1 VSAPAEVERLAAE
14 RADARVAKD
23 FARADALRDE
33 IAALGWVV
41 TDAAGGF
48 TLTRLA
54 TEPENAQ
61 PAAAADV
68 PSVLDRP
75 TTFDVVLHWVAEGWL
90 EDIDRAI
97 DAFRAAAG
105 HRSLQFVVA
114 DVTGDA
120 EPHWKEVDDVEVVAL
135 DPGTGWAAARN
146 AGLRRSLAPILIAL
160 DGSVEP
166 TGDVLA
172 PIEAALEARKVGVCG
187 PFGLVTDDLREFS
200 EAPQEGP
207 CDAIEGYLMAFRR
220 EVLAE
225 VGGFDEKFKW
235 YRTADIEWSF
245 RVKDAGYTCAVVDVP
260 VMKHEHRAWAAASDD
275 QRASW
280 SKRNFYR
287 FLDRYRDRWDLVLVG
302 APEPH
307 DHDHDHHHEHDHPV
321 TMPDGR

>member
-1 VSAPAEVERLAAE
+1 VSAPESVERLAAE
-14 RADARVAKD
+14 RADARAAKD

-41 TDAAGGF
+41 TDAPGGF
-48 TLTRLA
+48 TLAPLTTEPDA
-54 TEPENAQ
+54 TEAH
-61 PAAAADV
+61 AAGDV

-75 TTFDVVLHWVAEGWL
+75 TTFDVSLHWVAEGWL
-90 EDIDRAI
+90 EDLDRALG
-97 DAFRAAAG
+97 AFRATAG
-105 HRSLQFVVA
+105 DRRLQFVVA

-120 EPHWKEVDDVEVVAL
+120 APHFKDEQDVEVVSL
-135 DPGTGWAAARN
+135 DVGTGWAAARN
-146 AGLRRSLAPILIAL
+146 AGLRRSLAPLVVAL

-166 TGDVLA
+166 TGDVFS
-172 PIEAALEARKVGVCG
+172 PIGAALEETKVGVCG

-200 EAPQEGP
+200 EASDEGP

-220 EVLAE
+220 DVLAE

-235 YRTADIEWSF
+235 YRTADIDWSF
-245 RVKDAGYTCAVVDVP
+245 RVKEAGYTCAVIDVP
-260 VMKHEHRAWAAASDD
+260 VTKHEHRAWTAATDD

-287 FLDRYRDRWDLVLVG
+287 FLDRYRDRWDLVLAG
-302 APEPH
+302 APTPH
-307 DHDHDHHHEHDHPV
+307 DHDHEHHHDHPV